1 MAELFCSIIVLRNIW
16 KLESFFLKNLSG
28 VDFKFIN
35 WVDSFFVNISP
46 LTQSVLVVS
55 HIEISAEQVPFFIHL
70 RNIAIEFF
78 VLLIFNFS
86 QLLESLRLFFLNFG
100 KFNLILFL
108 FFLFLIIELGQQL
121 ILQSR
126 GANNFNLSNDLFLL
140 NWVWL
145 VL

>member
-16 KLESFFLKNLSG
+16 KLKSFFLKNLSG

-78 VLLIFNFS
+78 VLLIFDFS

-100 KFNLILFL
+100 KFDLILFL

-126 GANNFNLSNDLFLL
+126 GANNFNLSNNLFLL

>member
-1 MAELFCSIIVLRNIW
+1 LAELFCSIIVLRNIW